1 VKAGT
6 IVTVT
11 PNPALDLTYTV
22 EGIMLGTSHRVT
34 EPLARAGGK
43 GLNVARVAHAQG
55 RTVLAVA
62 PAGGPTGKLFRTELE
77 ASGVPSRLVD
87 SPSETRRSLA
97 FVDTAGRHDPTLF
110 NEAGPDQPAEV
121 LAELLASARTAAAG
135 SPDQR
140 TAVIVGAGS
149 LPGPSGL
156 ALMGEAGFYV
166 CLARAAASAGA
177 QCILDTSG
185 AALLE
190 AAEAG
195 PALLKPNEHELREA
209 TGLASPIEGA
219 AELLR
224 RGAQRVLVSCG
235 AKGMLLADA
244 SDPGAFLSARLPE
257 ALEGNP
263 TGAGDA
269 AVAAV
274 AACLADGVLD
284 HEQILRRAVAWSAAA
299 VLMPVAG
306 EISPQ
311 HTALADTVII
321 TRESYSCP

>member
-1 VKAGT
+1 MSAGT

-22 EGIMLGTSHRVT
+22 DRIMLGRSHRVA
-34 EPLARAGGK
+34 EALARAGGK

-55 RTVLAVA
+55 HSVLALA
-62 PAGGPTGKLFRTELE
+62 PVGGATGTLFRAELE
-77 ASGVPSRLVD
+77 ASGVPASLVD
-87 SPSETRRSLA
+87 SPRETRRSLA
-97 FVDTAGRHDPTLF
+97 FVDTASGHEATLF

-121 LAELLASARTAAAG
+121 LAELLAAARAATAGAAE
-135 SPDQR
+135 QR
-140 TAVIVGAGS
+140 AAVIVGAGS
-149 LPGPSGL
+149 LPGLSGT
-156 ALMGEAGFYV
+156 APRGGAGFYAR
-166 CLARAAASAGA
+166 LARAAASAGVH
-177 QCILDTSG
+177 CILDTSG

-209 TGLASPIEGA
+209 TGLASPMDGA

-224 RGAQRVLVSCG
+224 RGARRVLVSCG

-244 SDPGAFLSARLPE
+244 SEPSAFLSARLPE
-257 ALEGNP
+257 ALKGNP

-274 AACLADGVLD
+274 AACLAEGIPDQ
-284 HEQILRRAVAWSAAA
+284 EQILRRAVAWSAAA
-299 VLMPVAG
+299 VLMPIAG

-311 HTALADTVII
+311 HTILADTVII
-321 TRESYSCP
+321 TRETYSCP